1 MRGEGAGESG
11 VAMTAVAIVTGASS
25 GIGAATAARLV
36 GRGLRVYGVGR
47 RAGQMPQGV
56 IECLADV
63 TDEHAVVALVERVL
77 GEAGQIDILVNSAG
91 YGLAGAIA
99 DTSMAE
105 ARAQFEVN
113 FFGVIGLT
121 RLVLPTMQRRGLGLV
136 VNVSS
141 LGGRFGLPF
150 QGYYSASKFAMEGWS
165 EALRHELGPMGID
178 VILVEPGDVVTA
190 VTRNRVVAA
199 AARTGAYRERFAAA
213 LATIQKEEAAG
224 VSAESVGVVIEKAW
238 LSRRRRIRYVCG
250 PILQTMAVPARRL
263 LPDRVFE
270 RIIARYYRA
279 PKQPKTPRKP

>member
-1 MRGEGAGESG
+1 LS
-11 VAMTAVAIVTGASS
+11 AVAIVTGASS

-56 IECLADV
+56 IECLIDV
-63 TDEHAVVALVERVL
+63 TDEDAMGALVERVL
-77 GEAGQIDILVNSAG
+77 REAGQIDVLVNSAG

-113 FFGVIGLT
+113 FFAVVGLT
-121 RLVLPTMQRRGLGLV
+121 RLVLPAMQQRGSGLV

-141 LGGRFGLPF
+141 LGGLFGLPF

-165 EALRHELGPMGID
+165 EALRHELKPMGID
-178 VILVEPGDVVTA
+178 VALVEPGDVATPI
-190 VTRNRVVAA
+190 TRNRIVAA
-199 AARTGAYRERFAAA
+199 AAASGTHRERFAAA
-213 LATIQKEEAAG
+213 LATIEKEEAAG
-224 VSAESVGVVIEKAW
+224 VPADAVGAVIEKAW
-238 LSRRRRIRYVCG
+238 LSRRRSARYICGRIS
-250 PILQTMAVPARRL
+250 QTIAIPAKRL

-270 RIIARYYRA
+270 WIIADYYRG
-279 PKQPKTPRKP
+279 PKEPKAARKPKKSHRA